1 MLNQFVI
8 VGKFDGLISLNEEE
22 KMLFII
28 DNDNNTIGIKVS
40 FENDILEQLQKG
52 KTTIGIRGKIK
63 EKDILYGEVELVA
76 EKISFLTSSIKEDK

>member
-28 DNDNNTIGIKVS
+28 DNDDNTIGIKIS

-52 KTTIGIRGKIK
+52 KTIIGIRGKIK
-63 EKDILYGEVELVA
+63 GKDILYREVELVA

>member
-28 DNDNNTIGIKVS
+28 DNDDNAIGIRVS
-40 FENDILEQLQKG
+40 FKNDILEQLQKG

-63 EKDILYGEVELVA
+63 EKNILYGEVELVA